1 MTRSPAKTATCNELL
16 DTFYA
21 NPRTVH
27 VEKLVFSGVGGRDV
41 YNITAPFL
49 HDGEEV
55 ILGRVEERDSEFSQV
70 FFLHPAR
77 MVYGF
82 PERIP
87 TPIICRTP
95 V

>member
-21 NPRTVH
+21 NLRPVH

-70 FFLHPAR
+70 FFLHSGR
-77 MVYGF
+77 MASGF
-82 PERIP
+82 PGSIP
-87 TPIICRTP
+87 IPIICRTLA
-95 V
+95 

>member
-1 MTRSPAKTATCNELL
+1 MTRRPFKTATCNELL

-21 NPRTVH
+21 RLRHVS
-27 VEKLVFSGVGGRDV
+27 VEKLVFSGVGKRDV
-41 YNITAPFL
+41 YNITAPFV

-70 FFLHPAR
+70 FFLHSAIASGYP
-77 MVYGF
+77 V
-82 PERIP
+82 RIHI
-87 TPIICRTP
+87 PIICRTP